1 MADYQ
6 KMYGILCRAMSEA
19 LDRLPQKAE
28 NLPARLCMEK
38 ALNEAED
45 LYIETA
51 EEEECFS

>member
-19 LDRLPQKAE
+19 LDRLPQMAE
-28 NLPARLCMEK
+28 NLPSRLCMEK

-51 EEEECFS
+51 EECFG